1 MSILLVGHKG
11 FLGSTIAIVAKE
23 RGIEIIP
30 YEEGAT
36 PEGITTIINAAAMT
50 DPKACEA
57 DKAKAHASNVELVGR
72 LQKLSHTINAKLI
85 QISTVSVF
93 PCTEGPYRVTDTPD
107 PKNYYSQTKLESEQL
122 LKGDASATVVRINL
136 IGTHPLGGRQT
147 FFEFLLNDLKAGKT
161 IKAFDDVVM
170 NPLST
175 WTAADLLLDFATK
188 GTPAPLL
195 HLGSKD
201 ILSKYDI
208 AIELVKH
215 LELPIDRV
223 VRESMP
229 DDGIPKPKR
238 MWLDVSETERLL
250 AKEMPTLSAEVAKAF
265 EKSGTHTNG

>member
-11 FLGSTIAIVAKE
+11 FFGSTIAVVAKE
-23 RGIEIIP
+23 RGIEVVP
-30 YEEGAT
+30 HQEGVT
-36 PEGITTIINAAAMT
+36 PEGVTAIINAAAMT

-57 DKAKAHASNVELVGR
+57 DKAKAHASNVELVTR
-72 LQKLSHTINAKLI
+72 LQTLAHTLNARLI

-93 PCTEGPYRVTDTPD
+93 PCTEGPYRVTDTPE
-107 PKNYYSQTKLESEQL
+107 PKNYYSQTKLESERL
-122 LKGDASATVVRINL
+122 LKDDPSATVVRLNL

-175 WTAADLLLDFATK
+175 WTAAEFLLDFAEH
-188 GTPAPLL
+188 GAPAPLL

-208 AIELVKH
+208 AAQLAT
-215 LELPIDRV
+215 LLGLPANRV

-229 DDGIPKPKR
+229 DDGVPKPKR
-238 MWLDVSETERLL
+238 MWLDISETERLL
-250 AKEMPTLSAEVAKAF
+250 KKEMPSLTAEIAKAF
-265 EKSGTHTNG
+265 EKSDTRTNG